1 MASLSDVTGIIDMD
15 GFSIGKEFYC
25 KELGMLKVGDVAARS
40 VFFDLGIRWSDLCAK
55 DRKSCCYVMRNIH
68 KLPFGVPCGVKACK
82 ITELGGIICDFYCEV
97 KQSERSKL
105 AYKGGHYEKDLLA
118 KLNIP
123 SINLED
129 FGCPKAEFL
138 INELVWL
145 ETCGNHTVAGAYAHC
160 AKLEVEAYV
169 QWLGKNSK

>member
-1 MASLSDVTGIIDMD
+1 MQRTG
-15 GFSIGKEFYC
+15 SH
-25 KELGMLKVGDVAARS
+25 AA
-40 VFFDLGIRWSDLCAK
+40 
-55 DRKSCCYVMRNIH
+55 VMRNIH

-82 ITELGGIICDFYCEV
+82 ITELGGIVCDFYSEI

-105 AYKGGHYEKDLLA
+105 AYKGGHYEKGLLA

-123 SINLED
+123 SINLEN
-129 FGCPKAEFL
+129 FGCPKAEVL

-160 AKLEVEAYV
+160 AKLEVEAYA
-169 QWLGKNSK
+169 QWLGKKTTNEHVLNNNIFGNSKNNIFSNV